1 MAWLSSKVF
10 VAVIVVE
17 YRCEVPLNEGD
28 SDFSCLNF
36 VQANIGRVSLLQKLW
51 KADRKSIFRALL
63 PFW

>member
-1 MAWLSSKVF
+1 MAWLSSEVF

-36 VQANIGRVSLLQKLW
+36 VQANIGRVSLLQKL
-51 KADRKSIFRALL
+51 
-63 PFW
+63 